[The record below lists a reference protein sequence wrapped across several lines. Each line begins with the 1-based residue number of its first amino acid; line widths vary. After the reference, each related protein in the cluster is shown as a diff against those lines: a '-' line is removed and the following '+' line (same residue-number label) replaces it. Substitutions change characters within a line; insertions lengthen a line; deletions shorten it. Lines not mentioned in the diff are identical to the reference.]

1 MSKFALSLLSAGLLV
16 IVAVGLALHFRNPAA
31 SKRARRPQTHA
42 MAVAVAE
49 HSRESEDRAGIE
61 QARLEDKA
69 YPREFVDFSIRQN
82 VALAFD
88 AVARRPG
95 GKKGNWQPLGPTTPS
110 VPGPV
115 TYTGVPNIVSGRI
128 TALALSPICRRNSGE
143 DCRMFVGAAGGGVWM
158 AANPLEK
165 NVQWKSSNTGIPTNA
180 IGSLAFDPSDRNGR
194 TLYAGT
200 GEANQSADSEA
211 GLGLFRSTDAGKS
224 WSLVPGSA
232 AVANDRSIAT
242 IGIDPANPLHILIGT
257 NTGIQGGASSG
268 GGATVPPGPAV
279 ALYESVNGGQTF
291 AVALAHPVAEIAFD
305 PADAGTVYA
314 STFDGGVYRRSLR
327 LDGDGAFHLV
337 LAARYGPGERSSISV
352 TTKGGHTRVYAARG
366 SISVN
371 QADLLRADNAD
382 VPAAA
387 LLASGWLELSSTASG
402 TPGFA
407 SNAFC
412 GNVLIGTQCWYDM
425 YVASPPGR
433 PDEVWIGGAM
443 QYSEI
448 FTAQPP
454 SNGRAV
460 QRSTNAGASFTDM
473 TNDTGNLGMHPDQH
487 AIAFAGDITF
497 VGSDGGLMRTS
508 GAYVDASSQCDS
520 RGLSGN
526 GLINCRGWLSAIP
539 TRLTSINDGLATL
552 QFQSLS
558 INRHDPLRDIMGG
571 TQDNGTWAFNG
582 SDAFETVGGD
592 GGHTGTDIANPSIR
606 MHTYTGGQTD
616 VNFNGTDPFGW
627 DWTADALLATREAFS
642 FYMPLIND
650 PVVSGTWYAA
660 GQHVFR
666 TKDNGGPRDFLDQ
679 HCNEFFGDFSVSC
692 GDWEAL
698 GSPTL
703 TGLAFGTDKRTDTGN
718 YVVALGRAA
727 SNVDTL
733 WAATRRGRVFISTNA
748 GATPASSVV
757 FTRIDTPLQP
767 NRFISTIA
775 VDPADAN
782 HAYVSFSGYTAVTPS
797 QPGHVFDV
805 HYHPATLTADWTEIS
820 SNLGDQPVT
829 SLALDDVTGS
839 LYAATDY
846 GAVVLRRGWTT
857 WAPAA
862 GSLPA
867 VAVYGLTIDARAR
880 VLYAATHG
888 RGAFKLDL
896 SLPDND
902 EFASR

>member
-1 MSKFALSLLSAGLLV
+1 
-16 IVAVGLALHFRNPAA
+16 
-31 SKRARRPQTHA
+31 
-42 MAVAVAE
+42 MAVAVAQN
-49 HSRESEDRAGIE
+49 SRESEDRAGIE
-61 QARLEDKA
+61 QTRVEDKA
-69 YPREFVDFSIRQN
+69 YPGEFVDFQIRQN
-82 VALAFD
+82 VAFAFD
-88 AVARRPG
+88 SVARRHG
-95 GKKGNWQPLGPTTPS
+95 GKKGNWQPLGPSTPS

-128 TALALSPICRRNSGE
+128 TALALSPICSRNDGE
-143 DCRMFVGAAGGGVWM
+143 DCRMFVAAAGGGVWVSS
-158 AANPLEK
+158 NPLEG
-165 NVQWKSSNTGIPTNA
+165 NVQWKSSNAGIPTNA
-180 IGSLAFDPSDRNGR
+180 IGSLAFDPSDRKGR

-211 GLGLFRSTDAGKS
+211 GLGLFRSTNAGKS

-232 AVANDRSIAT
+232 AVANDRAIAA
-242 IGIDPANPLHILIGT
+242 IGIDPSNPLHILIGT
-257 NTGIQGGASSG
+257 NTGIHGGASSG

-291 AVALAHPVAEIAFD
+291 AAALAHPVAEIAFD
-305 PADAGTVYA
+305 PSDAGTVYA
-314 STFDGGVYRRSLR
+314 STFDGGVYRRSPR
-327 LDGDGAFHLV
+327 LDGDSAFHLV
-337 LAARYGPGERSSISV
+337 LAARYGAGERSSISA
-352 TTKGGHTRVYAARG
+352 TTKAGHTRVYAARG
-366 SISVN
+366 SISAN
-371 QADLLRADNAD
+371 AADLLRADNAD

-387 LLASGWLELSSTASG
+387 LLASGWLELSSPISG

-412 GNVLIGTQCWYDM
+412 GNALIGTQCWYDM

-448 FTAQPP
+448 FTAHPP

-460 QRSTNAGASFTDM
+460 QRSTDAGASFTDM
-473 TNDTGNLGMHPDQH
+473 TNDTQNLGMHPDQH
-487 AIAFAGDITF
+487 AIAFARDITF

-520 RGLSGN
+520 RGLTGN
-526 GLINCRGWLSAIP
+526 SLINCRGWLSAIP
-539 TRLTSINDGLATL
+539 TRLTSMNDGLATL

-571 TQDNGTWAFNG
+571 TQDNGTWAFTG
-582 SDAFETVGGD
+582 SKAFETVGGD
-592 GGHTGTDIANPSIR
+592 GGQTGVDIGNASIR
-606 MHTYTGGQTD
+606 MHTYTGGQLD
-616 VNFNGTDPFGW
+616 VNFNGTDVFGW
-627 DWTADALLATREAFS
+627 DWIGDGLLATGEAFA

-650 PVVSGTWYAA
+650 PAVSGTWFAG

-666 TKDNGGPRDFLDQ
+666 TKDNGGPQAYLDL
-679 HCNEFFGDFSVSC
+679 HCNEFFGDFTVSC

-698 GSPTL
+698 GVPTL
-703 TGLAFGTDKRTDTGN
+703 TGTAFGDDKRTPTGN
-718 YVVALGRAA
+718 YIVALARGS

-733 WAATRRGRVFISTNA
+733 WAATRRGRVYISTNA

-757 FTRIDTPLQP
+757 FTRIDTALQP
-767 NRFISTIA
+767 NRFVSSIA
-775 VDPADAN
+775 VDPADPN
-782 HAYVSFSGYTAVTPS
+782 HAFVSFSGYTAVTPT
-797 QPGHVFDV
+797 QPGHIFDV

-829 SLALDDVTGS
+829 SLALDHLTGS
-839 LYAATDY
+839 LYAATDF
-846 GAVVLRRGWTT
+846 GAVVLGRGSTLWR
-857 WAPAA
+857 PAA
-862 GSLPA
+862 GNLPP
-867 VAVYGLTIDARAR
+867 VAVYGLTIDAGAR

-896 SLPDND
+896 SLPDDD
-902 EFASR
+902 EFASRD